1 MPVEQA
7 QIIALLKNIHLFR
20 RLADAEVEKIAAQ
33 FEPVALSD
41 GQILFKQGDPAES
54 FYIILNGKVK
64 ITRRRQNQVRQLA
77 TLIKGDYFGE
87 EALITHS
94 SRSATITAI
103 ADSTLLRLSHED
115 FEDLITRIPML
126 KANLVV
132 AVTSR
137 HLFRETPLDWLNK
150 EEVVYVMAR
159 QHTLFMWQ
167 KMAWP
172 LGAMLFGVAAIL
184 SLYTFVLPAASISL
198 MVLLA
203 LWVLGTGAWTAW
215 NYADWA
221 NDYYIVTNQR
231 VVYVEKVLA
240 LYDSRQEAPL
250 GTVLS
255 VGVESSQV
263 GRMFRYGDVIV
274 RTFTGPIRLE
284 RVPYPEQLASMIE
297 EYWTRARVGQRQD
310 DAAFIEKSIRGRIDS
325 LTGGRL
331 IGGGAPRPAP
341 PKVVQ
346 PGPLQVL
353 LSHFFML
360 RYEEGGAITYRKHWL
375 ILLAHV
381 WRPTLIFLLALALVI
396 IKLLGYLPWLPAVVV
411 GIVTV
416 PALLAAFAWWTYEYM
431 DWSNDIYRVTGDQ
444 IFDIE
449 RKPFAKEEKKTAPL
463 ESILSIEYQ
472 RDGLAGLVF
481 NFGTVYISVGGA
493 KFSFNYVFNPSAVQQ
508 DIYRRMAERVAKKKR
523 AELEAEQDRLS
534 EWFAV
539 YHRGFVAPGQKAPP
553 AGKN

>member
-7 QIIALLKNIHLFR
+7 QIIALLKNTHLFR
-20 RLADAEVEKIAAQ
+20 RLADNEVEKIAAQ

-41 GQILFKQGDPAES
+41 GQILFKQGDVAES

-64 ITRRRQNQVRQLA
+64 ITRRRQNKVRQLA

-87 EALITHS
+87 EALITHRT
-94 SRSATITAI
+94 RSATITAT
-103 ADSTLLRLSHED
+103 ADSTLLRLSHTD
-115 FEDLITRIPML
+115 FEDLIMRIPAL
-126 KANLVV
+126 KTNLVV

-137 HLFRETPLDWLNK
+137 NLFRDNPLDWLTK
-150 EEVVYVMAR
+150 DEVVYVMAR
-159 QHTLFMWQ
+159 QHPLFMWQ

-172 LGAMLFGVAAIL
+172 LGAMLLGMAAIL
-184 SLYTFVLPAASISL
+184 FLYSFVLPAASISL
-198 MVLLA
+198 LVLLA

-215 NYADWA
+215 NYADWT
-221 NDYYIVTNQR
+221 NDFYIVTNQR

-263 GRMFRYGDVIV
+263 GRIFRYGDVIV
-274 RTFTGPIRLE
+274 RTFIGPIRLE

-325 LTGGRL
+325 LMGGRL

-346 PGPLQVL
+346 PGPLQIL

-375 ILLAHV
+375 ILLSQA
-381 WRPTLIFLLALALVI
+381 WRPTLIFILTAVLFI
-396 IKLLGYLPWLPAVVV
+396 IKLLGFWPWLPLGVVAFV
-411 GIVTV
+411 CI
-416 PALLAAFAWWTYEYM
+416 PALLGSFAWWTYEYM
-431 DWSNDIYRVTGDQ
+431 DWSNDIYRVTADQ
-444 IFDIE
+444 VFDIE
-449 RKPFAKEEKKTAPL
+449 RKPFSSEEKKTAPL

-472 RDGLAGLVF
+472 RNGLAGLVF
-481 NFGTVYISVGGA
+481 NFGTVFISVGGA
-493 KFSFNYVFNPSAVQQ
+493 KFCFHDVFNPSSVQQ
-508 DIYRRMAERVAKKKR
+508 DIYRRMAERMAKKKR
-523 AELEAEQDRLS
+523 GELEAEQDRLS

-553 AGKN
+553 AGKS